1 MLGVMHTCHVLI
13 LTPFIVLCINTSRTV
28 MLETQAFV
36 LSFPRLPMLI
46 PCPGPQ
52 LILCIYTFE
61 QPVCI
66 EIQSSPVC
74 KIKPSSQFSSNICLM
89 HKCHCQEFVFSWE
102 A

>member
-1 MLGVMHTCHVLI
+1 
-13 LTPFIVLCINTSRTV
+13 

-52 LILCIYTFE
+52 LTLCIYTFE

-66 EIQSSPVC
+66 EIQSSPVR
-74 KIKPSSQFSSNICLM
+74 KFKATSQFSSNIC
-89 HKCHCQEFVFSWE
+89 HCQDFVILFGFLNVKLE
-102 A
+102 ATS